1 MTLSGCAR
9 AKNPSS
15 SFVSVPQLNRE
26 GEVADCYRVDP
37 CPGAMSRPLTPRSGN
52 ENGLTLV
59 ELVIAIGL
67 GAFIF
72 AAVGAA
78 LGTGLRSLAAQKS
91 RTQGNELATLGIEDL
106 QRYSFGA
113 LGVCGLAAPVPAGFT
128 EVARPSGCGT
138 STDPAFGDNPCSPPT
153 TPVGV
158 PSARYTCNRNNL
170 AYDVRRYVAWSD
182 AGQTTKRMA
191 VIVQWTDLTGNHQV
205 VQETSVRSPDLNT
218 ALGLDPP
225 SFSGSPT
232 ITPSP
237 NVVLTASGR
246 NPPLTFNAQVEGVS
260 TSDRLF
266 ITFNAVNNGEL
277 TATTFALTGSTTATP
292 GVTQWTGTLSVDQ
305 HQIPVGSQFILFT
318 AIRQVDGKTTSEA
331 VGSLTFCMSTGCP
344 PAGDLPVITTPP
356 EVNGSPGPT
365 SITLTTGGGLAAALN
380 ITATTDNVDPAAGD
394 SVTLRFGTREGS
406 VTTAMVVD
414 GCDTTSGECTWR
426 GVIDPA
432 SGYTFADGA
441 QEFDVT
447 AERVARGTSP
457 TSTAAAQTGA
467 VTFTGGTP

>member
-1 MTLSGCAR
+1 MNLPLAPPAR
-9 AKNPSS
+9 
-15 SFVSVPQLNRE
+15 
-26 GEVADCYRVDP
+26 D
-37 CPGAMSRPLTPRSGN
+37 

-113 LGVCGLAAPVPAGFT
+113 LGVCGFAPPVPAGFT
-128 EVARPSGCGT
+128 EVAKSSGCGAT
-138 STDPAFGDNPCSPPT
+138 TPPAPPTFGDNPCNPPT

-158 PSARYTCNRNNL
+158 PSASYSCTRRNQT
-170 AYDVRRYVAWSD
+170 YDVRRYVAWTD
-182 AGQTTKRMA
+182 AGHTAKRIA
-191 VIVQWTDLTGNHQV
+191 VVVQWTDLVGNHQV

-225 SFSGSPT
+225 SFTGSPT
-232 ITPSP
+232 VTPSP

-246 NPPLTFNAQVEGVS
+246 NPALTFTAQVEDVS
-260 TSDRLF
+260 TSDRVF
-266 ITFNAVNNGEL
+266 VTFNALSNGEL
-277 TATTFALTGSTTATP
+277 TATTFPLAGSTTATP
-292 GVTQWTGTLSVDQ
+292 GVTQWTDILPADQ
-305 HQIPVGSQFILFT
+305 HEMPVGSQFILFT

-331 VGSLTFCMSTGCP
+331 VGSLTFCMSGGCP
-344 PAGDLPVITTPP
+344 PAALPVITTPP

-365 SITLTTGGGLAAALN
+365 PITLTTSGGLSAAMN
-380 ITATTDNVDPAAGD
+380 ITATTNNVDPDAGD
-394 SVTLRFGTREGS
+394 SVTFRFGTREGS
-406 VTTAMVVD
+406 VTTAMVVV
-414 GCDTTSGECTWR
+414 GCDATSGECTWR

-432 SGYTFADGA
+432 SGYTFSDGA

-457 TSTAAAQTGA
+457 TSTAARQTGT
-467 VTFTGGTP
+467 VTFTGATP